1 MVVGIESRRARDGC
15 QKFINTS
22 FRCFSCKE
30 TLPAGRALH
39 GISFGMERFQITIN
53 DWAVFSPSRM
63 KREEWL
69 AWAGGGADGNPE
81 ACYKPDLAWVN
92 AMLRRRLS
100 PMGKAALWTAGQ
112 MLGEQRPEPIAT
124 VFASRHGEVGRTVKL
139 LRDLAVQAPL
149 SPASFSLSVHNAIGG
164 IHSIANKVFS
174 PVTAIS
180 AGPDTLCAALLE
192 AYAQLR
198 CSPDKNREVL
208 CVFYD
213 DPLPPPLCG
222 LNQTPSEVQALAFRV
237 GLANAGT
244 GILLDFSLAQL
255 PEGDRQAETQACAH
269 GDRFLRF
276 LLKDDEVA
284 LKVIADRRFWQ
295 WRKCG

>member
-1 MVVGIESRRARDGC
+1 
-15 QKFINTS
+15 
-22 FRCFSCKE
+22 
-30 TLPAGRALH
+30 
-39 GISFGMERFQITIN
+39 MECFQITIN
-53 DWAVFSPSRM
+53 DWAAFSPSRM

-69 AWAGGGADGNPE
+69 AWAGGDADSNPE
-81 ACYKPDLAWVN
+81 ACHKPDLPWVN

-112 MLGEQRPEPIAT
+112 LLGEQRPEPIAT
-124 VFASRHGEVGRTVKL
+124 VFASRHGEVGRTIKL

-192 AYAQLR
+192 AYTQLR
-198 CSPDKNREVL
+198 CSPEKNREVL

-213 DPLPPPLCG
+213 DPLPPPLDG
-222 LNQTPSEVQALAFRV
+222 FDQAPSEVQALAVRV
-237 GLANAGT
+237 GLADAST
-244 GILLDFSLAQL
+244 GILLEFSLAQL
-255 PEGDRQAETQACAH
+255 PEGVGQTESQACAH
-269 GDRFLRF
+269 ADRFLRF
-276 LLKDDEVA
+276 LLRDDEAA
-284 LKVIADRRFWQ
+284 LNVIADQRFWQ

>member
-1 MVVGIESRRARDGC
+1 
-15 QKFINTS
+15 
-22 FRCFSCKE
+22 
-30 TLPAGRALH
+30 
-39 GISFGMERFQITIN
+39 MERFQITIS
-53 DWAVFSPSRM
+53 DWAAFSPSRM

-69 AWAGGGADGNPE
+69 AWAGGDADGSPE
-81 ACYKPDLAWVN
+81 TSCKPDLPWVN

-100 PMGKAALWTAGQ
+100 PMGKAALWAAGQ
-112 MLGEQRPEPIAT
+112 LLGEQRPEPMAT
-124 VFASRHGEVGRTVKL
+124 VFASRHGEVGRTIKL

-192 AYAQLR
+192 AYIQLR
-198 CSPDKNREVL
+198 SSPETGGEVL

-213 DPLPPPLCG
+213 DPLPSPLDG
-222 LNQTPSEVQALAFRV
+222 FDQAPGDVQALAVRV
-237 GLANAGT
+237 GLADMGT
-244 GILLDFSLAQL
+244 GIPLEFSLAQL
-255 PEGDRQAETQACAH
+255 PEGAGQTEPEACAY

-276 LLKDDEVA
+276 LLRDDCVA
-284 LKVIADRRFWQ
+284 LDLIADRRFWQ
-295 WRKCG
+295 WRKCDLVSSLKC